1 MNGLPTDHAPPQPR
15 PQARRSALAWRLA
28 LVLFSAIVAVEAA
41 IFVPSFLEREQELLT
56 EIKSEAVSSIS
67 VLLLDHRETTAS
79 ELSRHNKFL
88 FERTPVA
95 GYVVY
100 QDNGAVVAAAGE
112 AVELRPSRWKYALNQ
127 PLRRTEQGAFVDVL
141 WMPVDLQAPF
151 IVAARLSAGHVGA
164 TLQTYTI
171 RIVVLAL
178 LSALVATTAILVALN
193 NMVLKPVLAL
203 HHAVGGAGQDVSKA
217 HEWVIDEL
225 GVGEIGEL
233 TEAVNKILLSVSENF
248 RTVQQNNAGLV
259 EEVQRR
265 LEAEERAGQSNKR
278 LLEAI
283 EAFPGGFAIFDAA
296 DRLVLCNATYREF
309 YPASAEWIQPG
320 VCFADMVREG
330 VMADRRQGKYSRG
343 AFWLRERILE
353 HQAGKTIAERRLA
366 TGRWVRIR
374 ERRTEEGGIVSIWSD
389 ISSRKKIEAER
400 KEIQAQFFQAQ
411 KNDALGTLAGG
422 VAHDFNNLLA
432 IMLGNAKLLEMDI
445 APGAAGREELD
456 AISSAG
462 NRAKNLVKQILTFAR
477 QDNGGHE
484 VVDLRDIT
492 EEAVSLISATLP
504 KSIETECK
512 LAESAKIFGDP
523 TQIHQ
528 IIMNLCI
535 NARDAIG
542 EHSGKILIEL
552 EDSPAPQK
560 WPANHDTASD
570 IESPEQRMRFEHHN
584 YGSVLWMGSPPSGH
598 YFRLSVSDTG
608 AGIDGDTFER
618 IFDPFFTTKEVGKGT
633 GLGLAAVQGIIRSH
647 EGALHVETRPGHG
660 TRFEISFP
668 IRDFE
673 ASETAGHEEIQYLS
687 RGQILVLDDEP
698 SIATMLRKSLERKGY
713 FVDCMND
720 SQAALDA
727 VSQTPDKWDAIISDI
742 NMPGL
747 SGTDFAQA
755 VRGIKPNLPVVLC
768 TESLIDSP
776 SNPEAARKNNRP
788 VIRKPVQVEELVET
802 IQRSLS
808 LAPTKEEI

>member
-1 MNGLPTDHAPPQPR
+1 MNGLPTDPARPQPR
-15 PQARRSALAWRLA
+15 PQARRSPLAWRLA

-67 VLLLDHRETTAS
+67 VLLLDRQETTTSA
-79 ELSRHNKFL
+79 LSRHNKFL
-88 FERTPVA
+88 FERTPIA

-100 QDNGAVVAAAGE
+100 QENGPVVAAAGE

-127 PLRRTEQGAFVDVL
+127 PLRRTEQGTFVDVL

-151 IVAARLSAGHVGA
+151 IVAARLSAGHVGP
-164 TLQTYTI
+164 TLQDYTI
-171 RIVVLAL
+171 RIVILSL
-178 LSALVATTAILVALN
+178 LIASVATTAILIALN

-203 HHAVGGAGQDVSKA
+203 HYAVGGAGRDVSKA
-217 HEWVIDEL
+217 HEWVIDDT

-233 TEAVNKILLSVSENF
+233 TKTVNKILLSVSENF
-248 RTVQQNNAGLV
+248 RTVQQNNVGLV

-265 LEAEERAGQSNKR
+265 LEAEERAGDANKR

-283 EAFPGGFAIFDAA
+283 EAFPGGFAIFDAD
-296 DRLVLCNATYREF
+296 DRLVLSNATYRKF
-309 YPASAEWIQPG
+309 YPASAELIKQG
-320 VCFADMVREG
+320 ARFADLVREG
-330 VMADRRQGKYSRG
+330 VMANRRRGNYSRG
-343 AFWLRERILE
+343 AYWLRDRTVE
-353 HQAGKTIAERRLA
+353 HQAGSTDAERHLA

-374 ERRTEEGGIVSIWSD
+374 ERRTEEGGVVSVWSD
-389 ISSRKKIEAER
+389 ISSRKKIESER
-400 KEIQAQFFQAQ
+400 KEIQSQFFHAQ

-432 IMLGNAKLLEMDI
+432 IILGNAKLLEMDI

-456 AISSAG
+456 AISNAG

-484 VVDLRDIT
+484 VVDLHDIT
-492 EEAVSLISATLP
+492 EEAVSLMSATLP
-504 KSIETECK
+504 KSIETESK
-512 LAESAKIFGDP
+512 LAASAKIMGDP

-552 EDSPAPQK
+552 EDNPASQK
-560 WPANHDTASD
+560 WPADHDTTSD
-570 IESPEQRMRFEHHN
+570 VDSPEQHMKFEHHD
-584 YGSVLWMGSPPSGH
+584 YGSVLWMGSPPSGR

-608 AGIDGDTFER
+608 AGIDGETFER

-647 EGALHVETRPGHG
+647 EGALHVETKPGLG

-668 IRDFE
+668 IKDFE
-673 ASETAGHEEIQYLS
+673 APETAGHDKIEHLS

-698 SIATMLRKSLERKGY
+698 AIATMLRNSLERKGY
-713 FVDCMND
+713 FVDSMND
-720 SQAALDA
+720 SQAALEA
-727 VSQTPDKWDAIISDI
+727 VKQTPDKWDAIISDI

-747 SGTDFAQA
+747 SGTAFAQA

-776 SNPEAARKNNRP
+776 SNPEATGKDNRP
-788 VIRKPVQVEELVET
+788 VIRKPVQVEELIET

-808 LAPTKEEI
+808 LAPTEEEI